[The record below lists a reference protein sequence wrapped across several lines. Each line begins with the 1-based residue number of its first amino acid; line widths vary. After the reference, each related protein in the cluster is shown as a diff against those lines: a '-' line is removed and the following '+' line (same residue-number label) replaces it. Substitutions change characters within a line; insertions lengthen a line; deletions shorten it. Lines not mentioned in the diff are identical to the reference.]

1 MNKIKVTQAKVAKQ
15 ITNSNFRMK
24 YERDEFNSVQNKLY
38 KEVLFGLSNFSE
50 SEIKAIPFKEQNR
63 INRAHRHAQSILNI
77 WKQEL
82 CANIVNDLFK
92 ALFPKSSITKE
103 LNEEY
108 ANVIDP
114 TFKNFINFKD
124 LGISKKQIVNK
135 LIAHNVL
142 PKNFFELNES
152 K

>member
-1 MNKIKVTQAKVAKQ
+1 MNKIKVTQAKVERQ
-15 ITNSNFRMK
+15 IVSSNFRMK
-24 YERDEFNSVQNKLY
+24 YEKDEFNNIQNKMY

-50 SEIKAIPFKEQNR
+50 SEIKSIPFKEQNR
-63 INRAHRHAQSILNI
+63 INKTHRHAQSILNI

-82 CANIVNDLFK
+82 CSGIVNSLFK
-92 ALFPKSSITKE
+92 NLFPKSSITKD
-103 LNEEY
+103 LTEEY
-108 ANVIDP
+108 ANHIDP

-124 LGISKKQIVNK
+124 LGVSKKQIVNK
-135 LIAHNVL
+135 LILHNVL

>member
-1 MNKIKVTQAKVAKQ
+1 MNKIKVTQAKVEKQ

-24 YERDEFNSVQNKLY
+24 YERDEFNSIQNKLY

-50 SEIKAIPFKEQNR
+50 SEIKAIPYKEQNR
-63 INRAHRHAQSILNI
+63 INKTHRHAQSILNI

-82 CANIVNDLFK
+82 CNNIVNDLFK

-108 ANVIDP
+108 GNLIDP
-114 TFKNFINFKD
+114 TFKNFVNFKD

-135 LIAHNVL
+135 LITHNVL